1 MIMLSRPNMAIA
13 LSSVDSVVLSHES
26 DDTLAVSVTTK
37 GGGYHLDV
45 YMTSKEA
52 RAFISSLF
60 EAGVLSM
67 REFEIFNDVI
77 ETAQNE
83 MSR

>member
-52 RAFISSLF
+52 RAFILSLF
-60 EAGVLSM
+60 TAGFISM
-67 REFEIFNDVI
+67 REFEVLNNVI
-77 ETAQNE
+77 ETAQDAVD
-83 MSR
+83 R